1 MSPRRFLVSTRAQL
15 RMIFRNRVALFWSL
29 LFPMILMTLLGL
41 LFGRSS
47 SGGTVTVVDQARTPV
62 SAQVVHLLD
71 ANKGIDLKHAAS
83 VAQARKQVHDGDAD
97 GALLLRLRRGP
108 GGPVQATLLYSNTSL
123 EQAGIV
129 RGIVSGTADAVSIR
143 ASGRPAAVAF
153 DARSVE
159 STQLSYVDFLMPGII
174 AISIMISSVYAVA
187 TTLVDWRKR
196 GILRRLRL
204 TPVPLPEFL
213 ASRVT
218 ASLFVTLM
226 QLGVLLLF
234 GRVAFGVSIAA
245 TAWAAIPVALAGAL
259 CFLALGFMIGS
270 VVGSAETADAVL
282 NVITNP
288 MMFLSGT
295 FVPISIL
302 PAVLASIAHLLPLY
316 YLATGL
322 RDTTVRGLTLGHVA
336 GDVAVLAGIA
346 LVFALVSLRLFRWE
360 PEPA

>member
-1 MSPRRFLVSTRAQL
+1 MSARRFLVSTRAQL

-47 SGGTVTVVDQARTPV
+47 TSGTIGVVDQAHTPV
-62 SAQVVHLLD
+62 AAQVVRLLD
-71 ANKGIDLKHAAS
+71 ANRGIDLKRVS
-83 VAQARKQVHDGDAD
+83 GVAEARKKVHDGDLD
-97 GALLLRLRRGP
+97 GAVVLRPRS
-108 GGPVQATLLYSNTSL
+108 GGGVRATLLYSNTST

-143 ASGRPAAVAF
+143 ASGRPAAV
-153 DARSVE
+153 DLRQRSVE
-159 STQLSYVDFLMPGII
+159 SSQLSYVDFLMPGII

-218 ASLFVTLM
+218 ASLCVTIM

-234 GRVAFGVSIAA
+234 GRLAFGVAIAA
-245 TAWAAIPVALAGAL
+245 TAWAAVPVALAGAL
-259 CFLALGFMIGS
+259 CFLALGFLVGS

-282 NVITNP
+282 NVFTNP

-302 PAVLASIAHLLPLY
+302 PGVLETLARGLSLY
-316 YLATGL
+316 YLANGL
-322 RDTTVRGLTLGHVA
+322 RDTTVRGLTLAHVA
-336 GDVAVLAGIA
+336 PDVGVLAGIA
-346 LVFALVSLRLFRWE
+346 LAFALVSLRLFRWE
-360 PEPA
+360 PGTA